1 MDAYIIYQSHIAI
14 VMNAIGKTGTSQ
26 ISLKEKNNELYF
38 HLTK

>member
-26 ISLKEKNNELYF
+26 ISPFLSETVLASKK
-38 HLTK
+38 KQ